1 MQNIF
6 VSYRREDSSD
16 VTGRIFDHLRT
27 AFGEEHLFKDVDSI
41 PLGTD
46 FREVISAAVQK
57 CDVLLVVIGEKWLE
71 VKDETGGRRIDNPDD
86 YVRLE
91 ISSALDRNIPVIPVL
106 VGRATIPTQESLPA
120 PLQRLAFRNAL
131 YVRPDPDFHNDIER
145 LRRDLGRF
153 LKLPDPAKKR
163 ESRTQRMV
171 MITTAAVVGVIVL
184 AAIFLALRPPPSISG
199 DTVNTMTVTN
209 VAIILQEYEKYQGK
223 PLLDNQ
229 LKEQI
234 DRAVATAR
242 EGKHR
247 ESVQLL
253 EKISEKVPVPAVFTN
268 LGIEYA
274 KLNDPDAARSA
285 FAKAMDKD
293 PGYEAA
299 RVNRALLENS
309 LTKAADTSSSGATT
323 QAGGAMTKAISF
335 EKSPASAMVID
346 RLEGH
351 AGAIEQIHVV
361 EGGTKLGGMYNI
373 KYSLTA
379 DTPTLVDP
387 GTYDVLFKTAG
398 GGTFVVAEGI
408 AVKDGERT
416 RINPNPM
423 LGSIRVDPLTRNG
436 FPAIKQVSVFEAGTT
451 GYRLILQRT
460 DKLGVALPI
469 VPGRY
474 DIRAETTDGSEFVL
488 IEGVEV
494 KARQVAHVQ
503 TDSEVAA
510 FVVHDP
516 KMSGVQVEAIYV
528 LRAGGNEIIAQ
539 TQKFDHPMMV
549 PPDGSYDIA
558 IKQPGG
564 LARLKTK
571 VTAKRGELTEIP

>member
-16 VTGRIFDHLRT
+16 VTGRIFDHLKT

-46 FREVISAAVQK
+46 FREVISAAVQR
-57 CDVLLVVIGEKWLE
+57 CDVLLVVIGERWLE
-71 VKDETGGRRIDNPDD
+71 VKDDEGRRRIDDPDD

-91 ISSALDRNIPVIPVL
+91 ISSALDRKIPVIPVL

-131 YVRPDPDFHNDIER
+131 FVRPDPDFRNDIER
-145 LRRDLGRF
+145 LRRDVGRF
-153 LKLPDPAKKR
+153 LKLPDPTKKHEAR
-163 ESRTQRMV
+163 RQRLV
-171 MITTAAVVGVIVL
+171 MFTTAALVGVVVL
-184 AAIFLALRPPPSISG
+184 AAIFQALRPPPSISG
-199 DTVNTMTVTN
+199 DTVNTMTITN
-209 VAIILQEYEKYQGK
+209 VAIILEEYEKYHGK
-223 PLLDNQ
+223 PLMDDQ
-229 LKEQI
+229 LREQI
-234 DRAVATAR
+234 DRAVAAAR

-247 ESVQLL
+247 ESIQLL
-253 EKISEKVPVPAVFTN
+253 ENLSEKVPVPAVFTN
-268 LGIEYA
+268 LGVEYA
-274 KLNDPDAARSA
+274 KLNDLDAARTA
-285 FAKAMDKD
+285 FARAMDKD

-299 RVNRALLENS
+299 RVNRELLENS
-309 LTKAADTSSSGATT
+309 LTQVAATSSGGATS
-323 QAGGAMTKAISF
+323 QAVSF
-335 EKSPASAMVID
+335 EKSPASAMLME

-351 AGAIEQIHVV
+351 ADAIEQIHVV
-361 EGGTKLGGMYNI
+361 EGGTKLGGIYTI
-373 KYSLTA
+373 KYSLTP

-398 GGTFVVAEGI
+398 GGTFVVAAGI
-408 AVKDGERT
+408 AVKDGQRT

-423 LGSIRVDPLTRNG
+423 LGSIRVEPLTRRG
-436 FPAIKQVSVFEAGTT
+436 FPAIKQVSVFEAGTK
-451 GYRLILQRT
+451 GYRLVLQRT
-460 DKLGVALPI
+460 DKLGVPLPI

-474 DIRAETTDGSEFVL
+474 DIQGETTEGNEFVL
-488 IEGVEV
+488 TEGVEV

-528 LRAGGNEIIAQ
+528 LRAGGNQIVAE
-539 TQKFDHPMMV
+539 TEKFGYPMMV
-549 PPDGSYDIA
+549 PPDDSYDIA

-564 LARLKTK
+564 LARIKTNI
-571 VTAKRGELTEIP
+571 TAKRGELTEIR